1 MRIQY
6 MGHSC
11 FRIISE
17 TGTAVMTDPYDE
29 SAGLLSAVS
38 ADVVTVSH
46 RHHDHDFVEGVSG
59 NPAVLEKEVYLAC
72 DDIAI
77 QSIHSFHDDKKGAL
91 RGENFVFCFLVDG
104 LKVVHMG
111 DVGELNEDL
120 AKQIALCDV
129 LMIPVGGVFTV
140 DAAGAKW
147 YVDKV
152 RPKIVLPMH
161 YKTAEH
167 RFEIDSLDKFTNLF
181 NADDVRYQH
190 SETLVLEDVPEN
202 TTPRV
207 VILDKYRD

>member
-17 TGTAVMTDPYDE
+17 MGTAVITDPYDE
-29 SAGLLSAVS
+29 SAGVLSAVS

-46 RHHDHDFVEGVSG
+46 HHNDHDFVEGVMGS
-59 NPAVLEKEVYLAC
+59 PAVLEKEVYLAC
-72 DDIAI
+72 DDVAI

-91 RGENFVFCFLVDG
+91 RGENYVFCFLVDG

-120 AKQIALCDV
+120 AQQIVGCDV

-140 DAAGAKW
+140 DAKGAKW
-147 YVDKV
+147 YVDKIQ
-152 RPKIVLPMH
+152 PKIVLPMH

-167 RFEIDSLDKFTNLF
+167 KFEIGALEKFTTLF
-181 NADDVRYQH
+181 AADDIQYRH
-190 SETLVLEDVPEN
+190 SETLVLDDLPEN
-202 TTPRV
+202 ASPKV